1 MLYTCYP
8 SPVGELL
15 LAGDGDALCVV
26 AFPSEKRPARL
37 KTEWER
43 QDAAFSEVVDQLDAY
58 FSGDL
63 THFDLPLRPSGTVFQ
78 QQVYGALQ
86 EIPYGATT
94 TYGAIARKIGRPR
107 AVRAVGAANGR
118 NPIPIIIP
126 CHRVIGADG
135 SLTGF
140 GGGLEIKKFLL
151 DLESAQRNLMRL

>member
-1 MLYTCYP
+1 M
-8 SPVGELL
+8 

-26 AFPSEKRPARL
+26 AFPSEKSPARL

-86 EIPYGATT
+86 AIPYGATT

>member
-1 MLYTCYP
+1 M
-8 SPVGELL
+8 

-43 QDAAFSEVVDQLDAY
+43 QDAGFSEVVDQLDAY
-58 FSGDL
+58 FSGEL
-63 THFDLPLRPSGTVFQ
+63 THFDLPLRPSGTAFQ

-151 DLESAQRNLMRL
+151 DVESAQRNLMRL